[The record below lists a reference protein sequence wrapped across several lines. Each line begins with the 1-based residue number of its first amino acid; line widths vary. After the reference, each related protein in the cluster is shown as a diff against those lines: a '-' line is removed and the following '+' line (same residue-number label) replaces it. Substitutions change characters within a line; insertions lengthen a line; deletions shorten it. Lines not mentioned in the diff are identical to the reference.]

1 MDERY
6 GLASTRPAYRLHA
19 TPANRPMPNGPA
31 CGRRSTNISASAG
44 NAGSRM
50 LSEPILTR
58 TVSPSATP
66 PSPARSIAGAMPR
79 PRPPKP
85 GPSANESASRH
96 SPPNSST
103 WTSGS
108 ANGARDTYC
117 SGSSTASTSAPAG
130 AHRAPTSRPTRPAKD
145 STAQPPITGAI
156 SSAPGSPASHVPPA
170 STSGSPGM
178 NAGVIVPLAVKN
190 PVDPKLSPGT
200 APNAAADAGIRAD
213 PCTAIQYPYCR

>member
-85 GPSANESASRH
+85 GPPTNESASRH

-108 ANGARDTYC
+108 ANGVRDTYC

-130 AHRAPTSRPTRPAKD
+130 AQRAPTSRPTRPAKD

-156 SSAPGSPASHVPPA
+156 SSAPRQPREPHAAREHQRQPRHERGRDRP
-170 STSGSPGM
+170 
-178 NAGVIVPLAVKN
+178 
-190 PVDPKLSPGT
+190 
-200 APNAAADAGIRAD
+200 AAART
-213 PCTAIQYPYCR
+213 PSTRS